1 VFLAEADGGVV
12 GHLVSVLDENE
23 GFVAMLGVI
32 KPWRGRGI
40 AKALLHRAFAEIS
53 TRDRTEVKLGVDAL
67 NPHGAVALYESVG
80 MTVERRMD
88 IFEWGTLDSAA
99 HSEG

>member
-1 VFLAEADGGVV
+1 
-12 GHLVSVLDENE
+12 
-23 GFVAMLGVI
+23 MLGVI

-40 AKALLHRAFAEIS
+40 ATALLHRAFAEIA

>member
-1 VFLAEADGGVV
+1 V
-12 GHLVSVLDENE
+12 GHLVSVLDENA
-23 GFVAMLGVI
+23 GFVSMLGVI

-40 AKALLHRAFAEIS
+40 ATALLHRAFAEIS

-80 MTVERRMD
+80 MTVERRLD
-88 IFEWGTLDSAA
+88 IFESGTLDSAA
-99 HSEG
+99 HSEK